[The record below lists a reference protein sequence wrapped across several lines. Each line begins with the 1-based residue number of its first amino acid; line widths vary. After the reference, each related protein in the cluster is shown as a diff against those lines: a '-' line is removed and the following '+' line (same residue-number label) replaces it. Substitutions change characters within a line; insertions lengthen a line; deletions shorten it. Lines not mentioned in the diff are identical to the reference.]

1 MTASRAVKSHERG
14 MDGTGCGADASSM
27 FRFEKGDNPETSALR
42 PSRCLRVGVAGNWRA
57 SRTPLAWRL
66 AEVRNGL
73 TIAQSNWK
81 SSGLVK

>member
-1 MTASRAVKSHERG
+1 
-14 MDGTGCGADASSM
+14 MDETGVGADAEFM
-27 FRFEKGDNPETSALR
+27 LQKGDNPETSALR

-73 TIAQSNWK
+73 TIAQSNGK

>member
-1 MTASRAVKSHERG
+1 MESERG
-14 MDGTGCGADASSM
+14 MDETGVLADALSM
-27 FRFEKGDNPETSALR
+27 LLKGDNPETTALR

-73 TIAQSNWK
+73 TIAQ
-81 SSGLVK
+81 